1 MSYASTVERLF
12 PHTPM
17 ARTGSREICS
27 PAPIGTD
34 EDWIVLV
41 TDLGA
46 AISILDGA
54 GFTTTTDQGYQ
65 GMKSPFQSW
74 KRGDLNILITDEATF
89 FEEFNAATAV
99 AKRLNLQDKSDRIAL
114 FRAVLYG
121 ESCQMREAA

>member
-1 MSYASTVERLF
+1 MSYAETVEKLF
-12 PHTPM
+12 PFMPN

-27 PAPIGTD
+27 PEPVGTD

-41 TDLGA
+41 TDLDA
-46 AISILDGA
+46 AINTLAGA
-54 GFTTTTDQGYQ
+54 GFVTTTDQDYQ

-74 KRGDLNILITDEATF
+74 KRDDLNILITDEATF

-121 ESCQMREAA
+121 ESCQMKEAA